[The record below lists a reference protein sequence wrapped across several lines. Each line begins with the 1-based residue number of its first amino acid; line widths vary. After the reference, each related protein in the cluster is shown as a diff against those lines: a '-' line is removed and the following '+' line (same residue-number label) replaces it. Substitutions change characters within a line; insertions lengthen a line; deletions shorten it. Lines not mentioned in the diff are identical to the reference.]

1 MAPFVFP
8 KMPRVTNA
16 AVNAFQGLS
25 TIGGKVLSGIKYATR
40 PENFYKVGTLEAFE
54 GARSLA
60 WGNIALGSG
69 LLIGGGAA
77 AYKASR
83 GLWRGGSGDVGQL
96 KTGRDSITAVR
107 PGESWGISGL
117 RNAALGNRER

>member
-1 MAPFVFP
+1 MAFVFP
-8 KMPRVTNA
+8 KMPNVVNA
-16 AVNAFQGLS
+16 AANGFRGMS
-25 TIGGKVLSGIKYATR
+25 TIGSKVLSGIKYATR
-40 PENFYKVGTLEAFE
+40 PENFYKIGTLEAFE

-96 KTGRDSITAVR
+96 RTGRDAPTAIR
-107 PGESWGISGL
+107 PGESWGVSGL
-117 RNAALGNRER
+117 RDAAYGERRR